1 MNQLQSM
8 DLPTLVHYYKLLLI
22 VVAVVAVESG
32 GVEGVVVTVVEYRY
46 HYVAYNVR
54 WVLQAIDVDVD
65 VDVVEV
71 VHSIKFNKT

>member
-1 MNQLQSM
+1 M

-46 HYVAYNVR
+46 HSVAYNVR